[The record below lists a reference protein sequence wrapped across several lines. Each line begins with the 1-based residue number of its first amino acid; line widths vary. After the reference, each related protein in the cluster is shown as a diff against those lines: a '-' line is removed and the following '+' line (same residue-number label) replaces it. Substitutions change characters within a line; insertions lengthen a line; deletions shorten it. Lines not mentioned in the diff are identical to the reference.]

1 MTKGKILGDIH
12 QIDKDVELCRTT
24 NERISNQAA
33 QLLIENQ
40 IPFTRGWIKVPFFL
54 REKYRGAHQIYVI
67 RTTRNRYGQARRTID
82 QLDTSFRRRL
92 ILSNYRSVRTPSSC
106 TVCAISFS
114 NSARNFFSTSRI
126 GHSRYSGSTAACGA
140 TSNNFSPVKCSNS

>member
-54 REKYRGAHQIYVI
+54 REKYRAAHQIYVI
-67 RTTRNRYGQARRTID
+67 RTNRNRYGQARRTID

-92 ILSNYRSVRTPSSC
+92 ILSNY
-106 TVCAISFS
+106 
-114 NSARNFFSTSRI
+114 
-126 GHSRYSGSTAACGA
+126 
-140 TSNNFSPVKCSNS
+140 

>member
-40 IPFTRGWIKVPFFL
+40 IPFTRAGSRFRFFFG
-54 REKYRGAHQIYVI
+54 KNTAVH
-67 RTTRNRYGQARRTID
+67 TR
-82 QLDTSFRRRL
+82 SM
-92 ILSNYRSVRTPSSC
+92 
-106 TVCAISFS
+106 
-114 NSARNFFSTSRI
+114 
-126 GHSRYSGSTAACGA
+126 
-140 TSNNFSPVKCSNS
+140 